1 MLSEKSPFHKACS
14 SQMLHQVALRLRSAD
29 ILAEKRNFEL
39 SAEST
44 LGPLF
49 FLVYINDIKSA
60 LGNINMFLFADDTVL
75 LLSNKSAKSA
85 RDKLEEKLSQLLIWC
100 RQNKLTMNL
109 TKTKCMIFGT
119 KQKVKISNLKKI
131 KLDRAELDYVNS
143 YKYLGIRLDKS
154 LTYIKHIQSCIS
166 NVSHK
171 MFILSKIIPYINT
184 KMAITIYT
192 THQLNC

>member
-1 MLSEKSPFHKACS
+1 MKRIGIRGNLLNWSTDYLTNRTQCTLANDTKSDKLYIKCGVP
-14 SQMLHQVALRLRSAD
+14 QGP
-29 ILAEKRNFEL
+29 
-39 SAEST
+39 T

-60 LGNINMFLFADDTVL
+60 LGNINMFLFGDDTVL
-75 LLSNKSAKSA
+75 LSSNKSAKSA

-109 TKTKCMIFGT
+109 TKTKCMVFGT
-119 KQKVKISNLKKI
+119 KQKVKISNLKKS

-143 YKYLGIRLDKS
+143 YKYLWITLDKS

-184 KMAITIYT
+184 KMAITIYIK
-192 THQLNC
+192 L